1 MMSKRLCLD
10 DVEWKE
16 FKISDLFII
25 KDGYYNKKPPKTGY
39 DETLP
44 FLGATAFNNGI
55 TEFYSE
61 DTIVQWDKVGNKS
74 TLNSSRRFFNGNC
87 LVIVNNGSVG
97 KVYYQPSRF
106 TCSHDITPL
115 YLNDYFLNKELA
127 MFLAKCLERTGETFT
142 YARKWRPKRIRTSKI
157 FLPINDKKEPNWQFM
172 EDYIKQEQKLIAQK
186 VIDYYE
192 QKMLETAFDLVG
204 LEDVE
209 WKVFSFDDIFRR
221 IQRGK
226 RLKKDDHIEGNKPYV
241 SSTSLNNG
249 VDDFIGNKEDV
260 RKFENNLTVA
270 NSGSVGSCFYHQY
283 EYIASDHVTSL
294 TLENG
299 DKYIYLFMAS
309 IVKRLEEKYSFNR
322 EINDRRIRREKI
334 ILPVKEN
341 GQPYWEYMSQFMQ
354 KIEAE
359 KLEKAIEY
367 IYIYIYKLAISK
379 GSKLA
384 SLEEKE
390 WKEFWLE
397 DIVTLKSGKDIY
409 ERERIDGNTPY
420 VTATAQNNGIGYFVE
435 NKNKTIEEKAISV
448 NRNGSVGYAFYHEYK
463 ALYGNDTRKLIPKY
477 RNKYVSLFL
486 TSVITKQK
494 EKYGYGY
501 KMGTGRLKR
510 QKILLPIDGLGHI
523 DFDYMKKY
531 MQVKEIKEQ
540 YKILNYY
547 QSNK

>member
-367 IYIYIYKLAISK
+367 IYIYIS
-379 GSKLA
+379 
-384 SLEEKE
+384 
-390 WKEFWLE
+390 
-397 DIVTLKSGKDIY
+397 
-409 ERERIDGNTPY
+409 
-420 VTATAQNNGIGYFVE
+420 
-435 NKNKTIEEKAISV
+435 
-448 NRNGSVGYAFYHEYK
+448 
-463 ALYGNDTRKLIPKY
+463 
-477 RNKYVSLFL
+477 
-486 TSVITKQK
+486 
-494 EKYGYGY
+494 
-501 KMGTGRLKR
+501 
-510 QKILLPIDGLGHI
+510 
-523 DFDYMKKY
+523 
-531 MQVKEIKEQ
+531 
-540 YKILNYY
+540 
-547 QSNK
+547 